1 MNKEL
6 ARIDKKHIVKRYFE
20 FCLGTLIVAIAYNIF
35 LLPNNLVPGGVGG
48 IGIILNTLT
57 GIDPSLVILVA
68 SLFLLILSYYLLG
81 KEKTKAS
88 VLGSLLFPL
97 FVKLTANIG
106 TYINID
112 TSQLLLSAIFGGVMY
127 GIGSGTIFKAGFTT
141 GGTDI
146 LNQILS
152 KYLKTSIGKSM
163 LLSDGLIVLCSFF
176 VFGATKLMYAIIILY
191 IISYMADKVILGISD
206 NKAFYIITDK
216 SADIKEYIMK
226 KLNYGVTE
234 FDAKGGFGKEKQT
247 VLLCV
252 LPTKEYYHLKEGI
265 HEIDN
270 DAFFVVTDAY
280 EVFGGVVK

>member
-97 FVKLTANIG
+97 FVKLTANI
-106 TYINID
+106 
-112 TSQLLLSAIFGGVMY
+112 VRV
-127 GIGSGTIFKAGFTT
+127 TT
-141 GGTDI
+141 
-146 LNQILS
+146 
-152 KYLKTSIGKSM
+152 
-163 LLSDGLIVLCSFF
+163 
-176 VFGATKLMYAIIILY
+176 
-191 IISYMADKVILGISD
+191 
-206 NKAFYIITDK
+206 
-216 SADIKEYIMK
+216 
-226 KLNYGVTE
+226 
-234 FDAKGGFGKEKQT
+234 T
-247 VLLCV
+247 VL
-252 LPTKEYYHLKEGI
+252 
-265 HEIDN
+265 
-270 DAFFVVTDAY
+270 
-280 EVFGGVVK
+280 